1 MMSEKMS
8 SEDKLRR
15 RVRKSNLRT
24 YNNKLLQKYDD
35 SVWVKFWI
43 GKWDSRIITEIG
55 NELSSLNILDVG
67 CATGRLLSSLAHA
80 GAQNLAGTDVAVK
93 IVEQAGKNLEEK
105 GLKADL
111 RISDA
116 ENVLPWDSNTFDIVT
131 MTGVLHHF
139 IKPQLALKEIYRV
152 LRNSGKLIII
162 EPFFFAPMR
171 KIVNI
176 YLRYF
181 THEGDCRF
189 YSLYQAEELLRECG
203 FSSISSSKVTFHSFI
218 VTGVKD

>member
-1 MMSEKMS
+1 MGYSE
-8 SEDKLRR
+8 EKLKSRL
-15 RVRKSNLRT
+15 RKSNLKA
-24 YNNKLLQKYDD
+24 YNGKLLLGYDN
-35 SVWVKFWI
+35 SFWVKFWT
-43 GKWDSRIITEIG
+43 GKWGDEVISELG
-55 NELSSLNILDVG
+55 VDLSSMNILDVG